1 MKPPLP
7 SVASNNRVLS
17 HNDPSVPPT
26 HLLLSQWS
34 TSLAA
39 IGKAAHHSF
48 RTAVVDALNV
58 QLSNIPKLT
67 KLDLR
72 DFTDRLTQVEFLDGM
87 PSCIRDQ
94 LQLLRLTS
102 RPVSMYKRNFELL
115 NDLSIQLVNI
125 KHLQLELNLYDTK
138 YYISRYTHRL
148 VEVCGSLEKL
158 VIKFLSEPLW
168 RLLGEEGK
176 TETYNHP
183 ERELSQKYLEISG
196 YSGSDLEREFTLD
209 LINNTTTHLKVIVV
223 ACDEE
228 SLARAR
234 LDFEDIKLVSFL
246 VI

>member
-1 MKPPLP
+1 MNLRGVFERWFEFALSKKAEIIHMSILFKHGEGFGLP
-7 SVASNNRVLS
+7 NTNGLEC
-17 HNDPSVPPT
+17 
-26 HLLLSQWS
+26 L
-34 TSLAA
+34 
-39 IGKAAHHSF
+39 KEF
-48 RTAVVDALNV
+48 V